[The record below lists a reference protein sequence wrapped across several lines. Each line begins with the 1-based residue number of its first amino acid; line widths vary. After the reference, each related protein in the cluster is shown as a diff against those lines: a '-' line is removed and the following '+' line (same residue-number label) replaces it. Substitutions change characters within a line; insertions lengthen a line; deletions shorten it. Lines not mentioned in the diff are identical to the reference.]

1 MRTTLFIGIIAL
13 FIFAISC
20 INVQAQRTTTKSY
33 EVENFSAVQSS
44 MVGNIT
50 IRHANTF
57 SVRAEGN
64 EELVNELKVYVE
76 NGTLFLKMDE
86 RLMRGRRNNRSS
98 IKIDITVPVSEQFE
112 IASQGVGNIT
122 GENIEFKSIRIISQ
136 GVGSI
141 NLSGTADNAYLKLEG
156 VGSIN
161 AEKLIAKNTTVVSEG
176 VGSVQVHASESINVK
191 SEGVGSVSFS
201 GNPAVRNISNSGVGR
216 VRAR

>member
-1 MRTTLFIGIIAL
+1 MRTALFISIIAL
-13 FIFAISC
+13 FIFATSC
-20 INVQAQRTTTKSY
+20 IDAQTHRITTKSY

-57 SVRAEGN
+57 SVRVEGS

-86 RLMRGRRNNRSS
+86 RFMRGHRNNRGRV
-98 IKIDITVPVSEQFE
+98 KIDIAVPMSEQFE
-112 IASQGVGNIT
+112 IVSQGVGKIT
-122 GENIEFKSIRIISQ
+122 GENIEFKSIRIISE

-141 NLSGTADNAYLKLEG
+141 NLSGAADNAYLRLEG

-176 VGSVQVHASESINVK
+176 VGSVQVHASESINIK
-191 SEGVGSVSFS
+191 SEGVGSISFS

-216 VRAR
+216 VRER